1 MRIGIFNTYIYSMK
15 TRLNLTIEDSILLH
29 VKEYAASK
37 QISISQ
43 MVEDY
48 FKNII
53 QPSQKKESI
62 IDMVE
67 KLDSPSFNTDTDL
80 KKIFYEEQGRKYGF

>member
-1 MRIGIFNTYIYSMK
+1 MRINYFYTYISFIK
-15 TRLNLTIEDSILLH
+15 TRLNLTIEESLLLH
-29 VKEYAASK
+29 VKEYATSK

-53 QPSQKKESI
+53 DPSPKKENI
-62 IDMVE
+62 IDMIE
-67 KLDSPSFNTDTDL
+67 QLESPAFNTDQDL
-80 KKIFYEEQGRKYGF
+80 KKLFYEQKGTKYGI

>member
-1 MRIGIFNTYIYSMK
+1 MRISQDYAYIYYMK
-15 TRLNLTIEDSILLH
+15 TRLNLTIEDSLLPH
-29 VKEYAASK
+29 VKEYAASR

-48 FKNII
+48 FKNIT
-53 QPSQKKESI
+53 QPSPKKDSI

-67 KLDSPSFNTDTDL
+67 KLDSPSFNKDTDL
-80 KKIFYEEQGRKYGF
+80 KRLFYEEQGVKYGF

>member
-1 MRIGIFNTYIYSMK
+1 MK
-15 TRLNLTIEDSILLH
+15 TRLNLTIEDSLIQH

-48 FKNII
+48 FKNIT
-53 QPSQKKESI
+53 QPSPKKESI
-62 IDMVE
+62 IDIVE
-67 KLDSPSFNTDTDL
+67 KLDSPILNKDTDL
-80 KKIFYEEQGRKYGF
+80 KKIFYEEQAGKYGF

>member
-1 MRIGIFNTYIYSMK
+1 MRIEIFNTYIYAMK
-15 TRLNLTIEDSILLH
+15 TRLNLTIEDSLLLH

-48 FKNII
+48 FKNIT
-53 QPSQKKESI
+53 QPSPKKESI

-67 KLDSPSFNTDTDL
+67 KLDSPSFNKDTDL
-80 KKIFYEEQGRKYGF
+80 KKKFYEEQGGKYGF